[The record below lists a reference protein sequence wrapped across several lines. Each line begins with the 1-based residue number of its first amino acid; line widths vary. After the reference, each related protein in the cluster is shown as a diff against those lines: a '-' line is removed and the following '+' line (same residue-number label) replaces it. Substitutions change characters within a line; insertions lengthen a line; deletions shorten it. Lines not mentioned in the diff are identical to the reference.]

1 MNSQPQQYRIRQRHR
16 FQEQNYM
23 IDPTMVIAPSGPHDA
38 LPKIFEEDDNE
49 LDERPSHLRLSPLTF
64 NGQRRIGQSL
74 SSGNFFDESYMNTPE
89 WILVSTPVK
98 RRKPMKL

>member
-1 MNSQPQQYRIRQRHR
+1 
-16 FQEQNYM
+16 M

-64 NGQRRIGQSL
+64 NGQIKQGIRQSL
-74 SSGNFFDESYMNTPE
+74 SSGNFSGESYMNTPE
-89 WILVSTPVK
+89 WILMPTPVK
-98 RRKPMKL
+98 RKKPMKL